1 MPDDRVPILVDG
13 QPFDAPREASAAV
26 AAMLALGPALR
37 TSVSGRP
44 RGPLC
49 GMGVCHECRLTI
61 DGVLHQR
68 SCLVPVKPG
77 MNLQTDRPQ
86 PAASAEAEPTASEEP
101 PP

>member
-13 QPFDAPREASAAV
+13 QPFEAPRDASAAV
-26 AAMLALGPALR
+26 AAMLALGPDLR
-37 TSVSGRP
+37 ASVTGRP

-61 DGVLHQR
+61 DGVPHQR
-68 SCLVPVKPG
+68 SCLIPVKPG
-77 MNLQTDRPQ
+77 MSIETNRPQ
-86 PAASAEAEPTASEEP
+86 PPATVQTDPATTEVP